1 MFQHTNHVHSMN
13 GLVAKQVIVNMR
25 VIGIV
30 RDEDSQ
36 LLPVFP
42 QVEYHHPLLIEPLI
56 GDLRLLRGS
65 HRGSHPRE
73 WKHLVAHKCDNQ
85 RGLAIIPKSE
95 TFFDPFFWILMSE
108 DFTSLAGINQAPQLL

>member
-1 MFQHTNHVHSMN
+1 M
-13 GLVAKQVIVNMR
+13 
-25 VIGIV
+25 

-42 QVEYHHPLLIEPLI
+42 QVEHHHPLLVEPRI
-56 GDLRLLRGS
+56 GGLRLFSGS
-65 HRGSHPRE
+65 HRDSHPRE

-85 RGLAIIPKSE
+85 GGLAIIPKSE

-108 DFTSLAGINQAPQLL
+108 DFTSIAGKPLDTQSLQRYNRLAKRSQEQQ